1 MKSFSIRDTRF
12 STEETKQ
19 IESYLHLAQYEAS
32 KCRYGQVYIYIYS
45 FYNPYTSI
53 ETLIPSVFNAFYV

>member
-32 KCRYGQVYIYIYS
+32 KCRYGQVYIYIYIV
-45 FYNPYTSI
+45 SI
-53 ETLIPSVFNAFYV
+53 ILIHL